1 MATNNTTIAGRVYLS
16 GTNDFQ
22 QRVPNPTISGI
33 DATPRAGGNAF

>member
-22 QRVPNPTISGI
+22 QRVPNPTIEASTRHLSFYS
-33 DATPRAGGNAF
+33 TP